1 MYCVSTGNETLNKMD
16 LLMDS
21 GLVEED
27 REMKLINYSKVQ
39 PLMHHQG
46 KNGLNTIGR

>member
-1 MYCVSTGNETLNKMD
+1 MYCISTGNKTVNKMD

-21 GLVEED
+21 VLVEED

-39 PLMHHQG
+39 PLMLHRG
-46 KNGLNTIGR
+46 KNGI